1 MPAGHCSGCAASAAS
16 PARNGTTKS
25 TEGGQIVEGVD
36 DVARSVEGRRS
47 DVGSNDLS
55 LQGGT
60 RPKRGGDQ
68 SQKSDEKRTHLGNDD
83 DLTNGAKTCI
93 FQSGRG
99 FRDPQGLSCLKKI
112 FQGPIVTRTPPS
124 SVIACGGS
132 ASAETRAFLVTCSS
146 WTVIHFSW
154 SASCRRILIRTWVAP
169 VCADKMDGRLRQQT
183 LQVLEVLRQRTD
195 TLEAS
200 LSR

>member
-1 MPAGHCSGCAASAAS
+1 MRGAPHRSWPGTFVESNRESQQRDMVFLDGGAICGSNSAQTPSDASGPLCPASGCATSAAS

-25 TEGGQIVEGVD
+25 TEVGQIVEGVD

-93 FQSGRG
+93 FNPDEVFG
-99 FRDPQGLSCLKKI
+99 
-112 FQGPIVTRTPPS
+112 
-124 SVIACGGS
+124 
-132 ASAETRAFLVTCSS
+132 
-146 WTVIHFSW
+146 IH
-154 SASCRRILIRTWVAP
+154 RV
-169 VCADKMDGRLRQQT
+169 
-183 LQVLEVLRQRTD
+183 
-195 TLEAS
+195 
-200 LSR
+200 

>member
-1 MPAGHCSGCAASAAS
+1 ML
-16 PARNGTTKS
+16 
-25 TEGGQIVEGVD
+25 E
-36 DVARSVEGRRS
+36 
-47 DVGSNDLS
+47 SNDLS
-55 LQGGT
+55 LQGGA

-132 ASAETRAFLVTCSS
+132 ASAGGPAFLVYLSKRGGITFFLSGS
-146 WTVIHFSW
+146 L
-154 SASCRRILIRTWVAP
+154 RRFFVCYWVGS
-169 VCADKMDGRLRQQT
+169 VC
-183 LQVLEVLRQRTD
+183 
-195 TLEAS
+195 
-200 LSR
+200 